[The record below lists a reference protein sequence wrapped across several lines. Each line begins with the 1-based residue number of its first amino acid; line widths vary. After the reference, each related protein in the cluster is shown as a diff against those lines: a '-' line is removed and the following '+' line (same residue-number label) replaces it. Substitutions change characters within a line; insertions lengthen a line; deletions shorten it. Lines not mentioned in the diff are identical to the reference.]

1 MFLCENVELSSVMLQ
16 DDNTTLTYN
25 DALDFSKEFCSHI
38 TPRDLLFI
46 LCSNTMGSVLG
57 YISALSNKTIPVLIS
72 SSIDKELFKKLYNLY
87 TPAYIFVDDY
97 NLDRLDLLKEDISFK
112 LFSYSLIKTGNSSF
126 KVDDELALL
135 MSTSGSTG
143 SPKLVRLSY
152 KNLIANA
159 SSIKEFLNLSNNE
172 RAITSLPMNYSY
184 GLSVINSHLLS
195 GARIV
200 LTDSSYIQKDFWEL
214 FRKTECTS
222 FTGVPFTY
230 EILKKIRFSRMN
242 LPSLKYMTQAGGRLS
257 KELHQEFAQLLN
269 DKNLKFY
276 VMYGSTEA
284 TARMSYLPCEE
295 SLSKIGS
302 IGIAIPGGKFTIKD
316 DYGNVICVPNKA
328 GKLYY
333 SGDNVFLG
341 YASEKSDL
349 IKKDENKGE
358 LYTGDIAS
366 FDEDGYYYIT
376 GREKRFLKI
385 YGNRVNLDE
394 CEQLLKKKFSNF
406 DVACCGKDDHMVI
419 YVGLPMKDTDMIKFI
434 SEKTG
439 LNMKAFSIKWISE
452 IPRNASGKIE
462 YAKLL
467 EE

>member
-16 DDNTTLTYN
+16 DDNSDLTYS
-25 DALDFSKEFCSHI
+25 DALNFSKEFCPHI
-38 TPRDLLFI
+38 TPRSLMFI

-72 SSIDKELFKKLYNLY
+72 SSIDKDLFKKLYVLY
-87 TPAYIFVDDY
+87 TPAYIFADDN
-97 NLDRLDLLKEDISFK
+97 NLERLDLLKDDISFK
-112 LFSYSLIKTGNSSF
+112 AFSYSLIKTGNPSF

-159 SSIKEFLNLSNNE
+159 SSIKEFLNLSEDE

-184 GLSVINSHLLS
+184 GLSVINSHLLA

-230 EILKKIRFSRMN
+230 EILKKLRFSRMD
-242 LPSLKYMTQAGGRLS
+242 LPSLRYMTQAGGRLS
-257 KELHQEFAQLLN
+257 KDLHQEFAKILK
-269 DKNLKFY
+269 DKNLKFF

-284 TARMSYLPCEE
+284 TARMSYLPYEE

-302 IGIAIPGGKFTIKD
+302 IGIAIPGGKFYLKD
-316 DYGNVICVPNKA
+316 DDGSYICSPNVT
-328 GKLYY
+328 GRLYY
-333 SGDNVFLG
+333 TGDNVFLG
-341 YASEKSDL
+341 YASGKDDL
-349 IKKDENKGE
+349 SKADENKGTI
-358 LYTGDIAS
+358 YTGDLAS
-366 FDEDGYYYIT
+366 FDEDGYFYIT

-394 CEQLLKKKFSNF
+394 CEQLLKKEFSNF
-406 DVACCGKDDHMVI
+406 DLACCGKDDLMVI
-419 YVGLPMKDTDMIKFI
+419 YAKLPIKDNDMIKFI

-439 LNMKAFSIKWISE
+439 LNMRAFSIRWVEE